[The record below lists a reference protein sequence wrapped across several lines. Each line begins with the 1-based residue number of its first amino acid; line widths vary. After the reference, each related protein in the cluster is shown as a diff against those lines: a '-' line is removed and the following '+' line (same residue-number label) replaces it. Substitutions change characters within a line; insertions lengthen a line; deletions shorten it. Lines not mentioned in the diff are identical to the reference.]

1 MDAAEKAQRKVVLT
15 GQDFERII
23 RTAMRLEKLQLP
35 SEDLLVT
42 LKDMKNYDPEELIIL
57 ETGRMGEPIKSLQNG
72 KTYTNVKIK

>member
-1 MDAAEKAQRKVVLT
+1 
-15 GQDFERII
+15 
-23 RTAMRLEKLQLP
+23 MRLEKLQLP

-72 KTYTNVKIK
+72 KRYTP